1 MPQLLQPPARP
12 VGKREHRRRGR
23 TFGLVVFALLLGMA
37 VFASTAA
44 ADQPATSHE
53 TLSGTAVLTDVCAFP
68 VTVDF
73 TADVTETDFV
83 DTSGNL
89 TRVDL
94 HLVEQDTFSANG
106 KTLVGLPYTVNE
118 ELLFDSSGNITHV
131 YAEGVIERILLPN
144 GSLFLTAGRTDFI
157 NHPEGFV
164 LVPDVGTPGDVA
176 GFCAALSP

>member
-1 MPQLLQPPARP
+1 VRQLLQPPARL
-12 VGKREHRRRGR
+12 VGRRAHRRRAR
-23 TFGLVVFALLLGMA
+23 TFGFVVFALLLGMA
-37 VFASTAA
+37 VFATTAA

-53 TLSGTAVLTDVCAFP
+53 TLSGTAELTDICSFP

-73 TADVTETDFV
+73 TANVTETEFV

-106 KTLVGLPYTVNE
+106 KTLVGLPYTANV
-118 ELLFDSSGNITHV
+118 ELLFDSSGNITHI
-131 YAEGVIERILLPN
+131 YGEGVVERILLPN
-144 GSLFLTAGRTDFI
+144 GSLFVTAGRTDFI

-164 LVPDVGTPGDVA
+164 PVPDVGAPGDVA

>member
-1 MPQLLQPPARP
+1 MRA
-12 VGKREHRRRGR
+12 HRRRAR
-23 TFGLVVFALLLGMA
+23 TFGFVVFALLLGMA
-37 VFASTAA
+37 VFATTAA
-44 ADQPATSHE
+44 ADQPARSQE
-53 TLSGTAVLTDVCAFP
+53 TLSGTITLTKPCAFP

-73 TADVTETDFV
+73 TADATETEFV

-118 ELLFDSSGNITHV
+118 EVLFDSSGNVTHV
-131 YAEGVIERILLPN
+131 YAEGVVERVLLPN

-157 NHPEGFV
+157 NHPGEGFV
-164 LVPDVGTPGDVA
+164 VVPDVGTPGGDVA